1 MQNLHNNYLYSANSG
16 ILFTMQ
22 RGWNSGAGASSG
34 AHGVTNGQIGIGQS
48 FKNLTNIARI
58 DKELLNKNESTSGVS
73 GVMNGLNVP
82 GAMMNMGQNG
92 TNNNEK
98 SGNIMSGALGSV
110 RINNTSGT
118 NNVELNSLGGD
129 PVNISNL
136 IMGTKQ

>member
-1 MQNLHNNYLYSANSG
+1 
-16 ILFTMQ
+16 
-22 RGWNSGAGASSG
+22 
-34 AHGVTNGQIGIGQS
+34 
-48 FKNLTNIARI
+48 
-58 DKELLNKNESTSGVS
+58 
-73 GVMNGLNVP
+73 
-82 GAMMNMGQNG
+82 MNMGQNG